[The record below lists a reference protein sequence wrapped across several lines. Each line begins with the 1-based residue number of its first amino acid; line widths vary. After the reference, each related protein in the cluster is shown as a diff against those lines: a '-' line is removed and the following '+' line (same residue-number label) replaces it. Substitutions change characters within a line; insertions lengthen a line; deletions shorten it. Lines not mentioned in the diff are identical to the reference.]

1 MDGRKFTTKL
11 ISDTKS
17 QNKIHYYIMNE
28 LEDIIDLTIIEDD
41 LIEVMKDNNK
51 QYLILINLKENDTS
65 SESDSEIEII
75 WRANFL
81 MKQLLFIKT
90 NVGNILNSGK
100 LND

>member
-1 MDGRKFTTKL
+1 
-11 ISDTKS
+11 
-17 QNKIHYYIMNE
+17 MNE

-75 WRANFL
+75 
-81 MKQLLFIKT
+81 
-90 NVGNILNSGK
+90 
-100 LND
+100 

>member
-75 WRANFL
+75 
-81 MKQLLFIKT
+81 
-90 NVGNILNSGK
+90 
-100 LND
+100 